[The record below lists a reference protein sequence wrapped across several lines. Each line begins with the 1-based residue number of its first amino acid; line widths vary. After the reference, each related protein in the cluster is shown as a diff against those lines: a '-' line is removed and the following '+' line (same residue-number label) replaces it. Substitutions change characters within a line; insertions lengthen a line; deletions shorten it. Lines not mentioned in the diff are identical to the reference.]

1 MGKLNW
7 QHHGEGHHKL
17 KGLAM
22 MSATNLTNTHLKAHA
37 QQKYGMRSYSVME
50 PHDLV
55 VNLNPDVPLKVPLDQ
70 SSLTK
75 WQKVEILKKKNLDRY
90 ETVA

>member
-1 MGKLNW
+1 
-7 QHHGEGHHKL
+7 
-17 KGLAM
+17 
-22 MSATNLTNTHLKAHA
+22 
-37 QQKYGMRSYSVME
+37 ME

-55 VNLNPDVPLKVPLDQ
+55 VNLNPDVPLKVPLGQ

-90 ETVA
+90 ETVAQNLQSIAEVEKKEMYEKLKKKKKLLQKVEENYKNER

>member
-1 MGKLNW
+1 
-7 QHHGEGHHKL
+7 
-17 KGLAM
+17 
-22 MSATNLTNTHLKAHA
+22 
-37 QQKYGMRSYSVME
+37 ME

-55 VNLNPDVPLKVPLDQ
+55 VNHNPDVPLKVPLDQ

>member
-1 MGKLNW
+1 
-7 QHHGEGHHKL
+7 
-17 KGLAM
+17 
-22 MSATNLTNTHLKAHA
+22 
-37 QQKYGMRSYSVME
+37 ME

-75 WQKVEILKKKNLDRY
+75 WQRVEILKKKNLDRY
-90 ETVA
+90 ETVAQNLQSLAEVEKKEMYEKLRKKKKLLHKVEENYKNER